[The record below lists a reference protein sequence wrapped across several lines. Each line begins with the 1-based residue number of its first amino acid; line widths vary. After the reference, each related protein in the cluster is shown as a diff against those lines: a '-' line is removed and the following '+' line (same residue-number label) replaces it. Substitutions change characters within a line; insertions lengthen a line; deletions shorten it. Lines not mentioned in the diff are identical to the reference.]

1 MLTLFGKII
10 TSTPDTNDPNFENTP
25 ILIVEHN
32 DRGAVGFIAHLPL
45 MKNLNDL
52 AAFAMYPS
60 IPLYIGGPVDQENLF
75 FLHRRPDLIEGGL
88 AIADG
93 VYYGGDFQ
101 QVLAH
106 LKNQTLSE
114 KDICL
119 LIGYA
124 GWDPGQLEDELNEGS
139 WNITTFP
146 ATYVFA
152 DQQTALQ

>member
-1 MLTLFGKII
+1 MSSLFGTII
-10 TSTPDTNDPNFENTP
+10 TSSPDINDPNFENTP

-45 MKNLNDL
+45 MKNLNEL
-52 AAFAMYPS
+52 AAFARYPP

-88 AIADG
+88 AIKDG

-106 LKNQTLSE
+106 LKDQTLAE
-114 KDICL
+114 QDICL

-124 GWDPGQLEDELNEGS
+124 GWDPGQLEEEIKESS
-139 WNITTFP
+139 WVVSDLP
-146 ATYVFA
+146 ASSVFE
-152 DQQTALQ
+152 

>member
-1 MLTLFGKII
+1 MSSLFGTII
-10 TSTPDTNDPNFENTP
+10 TSSPDINDPNFENTP

-45 MKNLNDL
+45 MKNLNEL
-52 AAFAMYPS
+52 TEFASYPP

-88 AIADG
+88 AIKDG

-106 LKNQTLSE
+106 LKDQTLAE
-114 KDICL
+114 QDICL

-124 GWDPGQLEDELNEGS
+124 GWDPGQLEEETKAGNWTVSNL
-139 WNITTFP
+139 P
-146 ATYVFA
+146 ASSIFE
-152 DQQTALQ
+152 

>member
-1 MLTLFGKII
+1 MSSLLGTII
-10 TSTPDTNDPNFENTP
+10 TSTPDINDPNFENTP

-45 MKNLNDL
+45 MKNLNEL
-52 AAFAMYPS
+52 AEFTQYPPV
-60 IPLYIGGPVDQENLF
+60 PLFIGGPVDQGNLF

-88 AIADG
+88 LIKDG

-106 LKNQTLSE
+106 LKDQTLAE
-114 KDICL
+114 KDIRL

-124 GWDPGQLEDELNEGS
+124 GWDPQQLEEEIKEGS
-139 WNITTFP
+139 WVITNQP
-146 ATYVFA
+146 AFDA
-152 DQQTALQ
+152 FD

>member
-1 MLTLFGKII
+1 MSSLLGTII
-10 TSTPDTNDPNFENTP
+10 TSTPDINDPNFENTP

-45 MKNLNDL
+45 MKNLNEL
-52 AAFAMYPS
+52 AEFTQYPPV
-60 IPLYIGGPVDQENLF
+60 PLFIGGPVDQENLF

-88 AIADG
+88 LIKDG

-106 LKNQTLSE
+106 LKDQTLAE
-114 KDICL
+114 KDIRL

-124 GWDPGQLEDELNEGS
+124 GWDPQQLEEEIKEGS
-139 WNITTFP
+139 WVITNQP
-146 ATYVFA
+146 AFDA
-152 DQQTALQ
+152 FD